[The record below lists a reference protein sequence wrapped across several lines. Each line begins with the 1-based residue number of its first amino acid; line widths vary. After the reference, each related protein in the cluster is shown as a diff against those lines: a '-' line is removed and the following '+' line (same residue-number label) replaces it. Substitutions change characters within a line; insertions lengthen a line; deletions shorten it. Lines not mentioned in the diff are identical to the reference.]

1 FRTTHLMSLNEL
13 LLCYKPVTSNTKS
26 VFVHFLQAYKF
37 GDIIAFPR
45 DLSSHGGLSLYKH
58 YAIYVGS
65 KKFVQQTP
73 EEDIFHMTGSVSQ
86 SPDLSGN
93 CQYSNCVF
101 GKLSKHRKHELD
113 NYLDEIWQ
121 AEGLKINP
129 YDIMRRIKETYRNCG
144 RWNAITN
151 NCEHI
156 ATCIRYGL
164 KISWQVCGGA

>member
-1 FRTTHLMSLNEL
+1 
-13 LLCYKPVTSNTKS
+13 
-26 VFVHFLQAYKF
+26 
-37 GDIIAFPR
+37 
-45 DLSSHGGLSLYKH
+45 
-58 YAIYVGS
+58 
-65 KKFVQQTP
+65 
-73 EEDIFHMTGSVSQ
+73 EEDMFHMTGSFENVRK
-86 SPDLSGN
+86 GE
-93 CQYSNCVF
+93 QYSNCVF

-156 ATCIRYGL
+156 ATYIRYGL
-164 KISWQVCGGA
+164 KISWQSGQFAQRFVRNQGMS